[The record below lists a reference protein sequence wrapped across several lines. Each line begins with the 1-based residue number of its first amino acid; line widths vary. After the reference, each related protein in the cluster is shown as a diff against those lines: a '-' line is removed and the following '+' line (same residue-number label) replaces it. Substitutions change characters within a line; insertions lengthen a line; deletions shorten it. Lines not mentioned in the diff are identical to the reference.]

1 MALSNKYQLFII
13 IMIIIIIIFRPDITV
28 IGVKHQVTYNNN
40 NILLLITILL
50 TVVKSAVELAAMSC
64 SISLKNFCFSRR
76 VTAK

>member
-1 MALSNKYQLFII
+1 MALSNKYQLF
-13 IMIIIIIIFRPDITV
+13 IIIIIFRPDITV

-64 SISLKNFCFSRR
+64 SISLKNVCFSRR